1 MRHRDYKKPIEL
13 VSPKQRVAAARRS
26 EKIKHYGK
34 VFLFFLIIIIIISLI
49 YLFLFSPVFKIK
61 KIIINGTDKAE
72 EVGQIEKMT
81 ADYMAQRWFIFSQKN
96 LFVFKSTRFVN
107 LLKQKFVVKEITINK
122 KRPNI
127 LIINLTKQK
136 PVLIWR
142 SGNNFFTVLENG
154 YLFQPVN
161 NLVDY
166 VLPIVTSESTSTD
179 ILWQKEYIN
188 TKQIEFINNVFKL
201 LPFYLK
207 EIKIKEFV
215 LSEDKNSRDI
225 KVITERGWWLLFSF
239 DSVPEE
245 VLTSL
250 KTAFESEI
258 GRTGGLQYVDLRI
271 KDKIYYK

>member
-13 VSPKQRVAAARRS
+13 VSPKQRVAARRS